1 MKAWCGVR
9 GMQATSQRALA
20 GNSLAAE
27 LVRASTW
34 STHSLGPIESWP
46 ATLRAALTAC
56 FAARSPMQVWWGEQL
71 VVFYNDACIAGLAE
85 RHPSVLGRHAP
96 ELFGE
101 RWSTIR
107 DAVERVRADA
117 IEVEVDGLHLVPIF
131 GDHGVDG
138 ILCALPE
145 EPEPEDA
152 LEAPSDRRAK
162 HDFLSLIGHE
172 LRNPLSALSTTMQ
185 VFELRGSS
193 PELALMSRSVRHLSR
208 LVDDLLDISRI
219 ARGKLVLHRTRIE
232 LAAILDRAMEI
243 VTPLVDDRG
252 TKVFVRVARTGIPI
266 DADGER
272 LARTFAA
279 ILTNAIEHSDR
290 GAPIVVEA
298 IAEGQKVR
306 VVVKDEGAGIAP
318 DQLAHVFEAF
328 HTDRMTGG
336 LGLGLAISRGIVE
349 LHGGTITIRSA
360 GAGTGSECVVE
371 LTRAEKAD
379 LGTPRIPVATTVR
392 KRVLLVEDNDDTA
405 RALKNALEQLGYKVA
420 LAHDG
425 PVALNVARTFEPDVV
440 LLDIGLPV
448 MDGWELARRLR
459 ERTSELHFVAVTAR
473 DQESDKQTSVAAGFA
488 EHLIK
493 PIDLGRLQN
502 LVEGLPMRTR
512 T

>member
-1 MKAWCGVR
+1 
-9 GMQATSQRALA
+9 
-20 GNSLAAE
+20 
-27 LVRASTW
+27 
-34 STHSLGPIESWP
+34 
-46 ATLRAALTAC
+46 
-56 FAARSPMQVWWGEQL
+56 MQVWWGPEL
-71 VVFYNDACIAGLAE
+71 FDFYNDACIGALAE
-85 RHPSVLGRHAP
+85 RHPAVLGRHAP
-96 ELFGE
+96 EVFGE

-107 DAVERVRADA
+107 EAVERVKAEA
-117 IEVEVDGLHLVPIF
+117 IAVEIDGLDLVPLL
-131 GDHGVDG
+131 GDQGVEG

-145 EPEPEDA
+145 ETEPEDA
-152 LEAPSDRRAK
+152 LELPSDKPAK
-162 HDFLSLIGHE
+162 HDFLALIGHE

-219 ARGKLVLHRTRIE
+219 ARGKLVLHRTRFE

-243 VTPLVDDRG
+243 VSPLVEDRG
-252 TKVFVRVARTGIPI
+252 AKVFVRIARTGIPL

-279 ILTNAIEHSDR
+279 ILTNSIEHSDS
-290 GAPIVVEA
+290 GAQIIVEA
-298 IAEGQKVR
+298 VAEDQKVR
-306 VVVKDEGAGIAP
+306 IVVKDDGAGIPP
-318 DQLAHVFEAF
+318 DQLADVFEPF

-349 LHGGTITIRSA
+349 LHGGTIELHSA
-360 GAGTGSECVVE
+360 GPGKGTECVVV
-371 LTRAEKAD
+371 LAQAD
-379 LGTPRIPVATTVR
+379 KVGLGTARIPVATTVR

-405 RALKNALEQLGYKVA
+405 RALKNALEQLGYRVA
-420 LAHDG
+420 LAHNG

-459 ERTSELHFVAVTAR
+459 ERASDLHFVAVTAR
-473 DQESDKQTSVAAGFA
+473 DQERDKQSSAAAGFA
-488 EHLIK
+488 EHLVK

-502 LVEGLPMRTR
+502 LVEGLPTRTR